1 MIISLQRFEEKHH
14 CLLYFIYT
22 FFILFKWSV
31 SCVPHL
37 CQSFGQGWLFNNSVE
52 KCILLSAVT
61 PKVKQITYI
70 YMNIYDFFL
79 ICGALNCSV
88 LLKSKCV
95 SPANENILLGLYVSL
110 SKAKSVISHAW
121 FSYTLSCFI
130 ARRGYI
136 PPNVSHSCLHRW
148 PAIHCTMQILTG
160 KLADLT
166 KRLFWIC
173 FFFIFFLEEWKVD
186 WQYSYIMH
194 LTCIRNCLAGCE
206 SGWGCF
212 T

>member
-1 MIISLQRFEEKHH
+1 MDIDLLSHRCGFGAKCPHWSKQEVLTYYGIISPQRFKEKHH

-52 KCILLSAVT
+52 KCILLSAVR
-61 PKVKQITYI
+61 PKVKQIIYI
-70 YMNIYDFFL
+70 YMDIYDLFL

-110 SKAKSVISHAW
+110 SKAKSV
-121 FSYTLSCFI
+121 FLYTQL
-130 ARRGYI
+130 
-136 PPNVSHSCLHRW
+136 LHRQTRL
-148 PAIHCTMQILTG
+148 HS
-160 KLADLT
+160 T
-166 KRLFWIC
+166 KRVTQLPTSVASNPLHYANFDRKACW
-173 FFFIFFLEEWKVD
+173 FD
-186 WQYSYIMH
+186 
-194 LTCIRNCLAGCE
+194 
-206 SGWGCF
+206 
-212 T
+212 